1 MYMEFMTITLQ
12 TILVNSYAPVVG
24 ILGGARDGVGLERD
38 CGDPSLGFYRG
49 KTEALDLQ
57 ITPCKHMC
65 ICVHARM
72 GSKFLVVE
80 PGKILL
86 LS

>member
-1 MYMEFMTITLQ
+1 MYMESMTITLQ

-24 ILGGARDGVGLERD
+24 ILRGARDGVGLERD
-38 CGDPSLGFYRG
+38 CGGSYRG